1 MTLWLQKTT
10 PKSQYHNQ
18 IDELVIHKYDDYQ
31 SSGIDPF

>member
-18 IDELVIHKYDDYQ
+18 LDELVIHKYTN
-31 SSGIDPF
+31 